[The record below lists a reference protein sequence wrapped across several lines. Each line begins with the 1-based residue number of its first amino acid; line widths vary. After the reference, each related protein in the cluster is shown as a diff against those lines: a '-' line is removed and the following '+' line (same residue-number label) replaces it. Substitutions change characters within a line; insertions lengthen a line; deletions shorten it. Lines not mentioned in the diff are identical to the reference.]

1 MMRRFILTTASLF
14 LFSACGD
21 ATATNDPT
29 TKSETKPLTRT
40 ECLAEQVNEDKIACM
55 KKLTAQRKI
64 ELAQKKARLEETKL
78 RNEQLRKENEAL
90 LKEFERG
97 VLDKD

>member
-1 MMRRFILTTASLF
+1 MMRRFVLTTASLF

-21 ATATNDPT
+21 ATATNDT
-29 TKSETKPLTRT
+29 TPKSETKALTRT
-40 ECLAEQVNEDKIACM
+40 VCLAEQVKEDKIACL

-64 ELAQKKARLEETKL
+64 ELAQKKARLEETKA
-78 RNEQLRKENEAL
+78 NIEKIEKENEVL

-97 VLDKD
+97 VLDEE